1 MNRGD
6 ELYNE
11 ISGQRLVCLR
21 AGADTDG
28 ELLELESR
36 WERGGAPL
44 PEHVHPSQ
52 SEHFELLEGTLIAR
66 VNGAER
72 TLAAGDALEL
82 PAGTPHTMWN
92 PGPAPARA
100 IWQTRPALNT
110 ERFLQAVWG
119 LAASGRVDADGSPR
133 LRDGLSLAR
142 SYQREFRVTRPPWP
156 IQRLAFLLVR

>member
-44 PEHVHPSQ
+44 PEPTQAKAST
-52 SEHFELLEGTLIAR
+52 SSSSR
-66 VNGAER
+66 ER
-72 TLAAGDALEL
+72 
-82 PAGTPHTMWN
+82 
-92 PGPAPARA
+92 
-100 IWQTRPALNT
+100 
-110 ERFLQAVWG
+110 
-119 LAASGRVDADGSPR
+119 
-133 LRDGLSLAR
+133 
-142 SYQREFRVTRPPWP
+142 
-156 IQRLAFLLVR
+156 